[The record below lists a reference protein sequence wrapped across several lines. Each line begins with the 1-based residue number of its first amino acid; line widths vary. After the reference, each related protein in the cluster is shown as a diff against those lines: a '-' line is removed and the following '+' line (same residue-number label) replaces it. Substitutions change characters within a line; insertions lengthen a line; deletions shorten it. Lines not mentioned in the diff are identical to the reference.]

1 MSSLPPKLTLK
12 LVEFLHF
19 DNDFSCD
26 DIWTLRM
33 ELFRKIIV
41 TIVQEEIN
49 TYRNS
54 DMGGAGGRE
63 RVGDKHSLNLSN

>member
-1 MSSLPPKLTLK
+1 MRL
-12 LVEFLHF
+12 
-19 DNDFSCD
+19 D
-26 DIWTLRM
+26 DTISFKIIWTLRM

-54 DMGGAGGRE
+54 DMGGGGGQGA
-63 RVGDKHSLNLSN
+63 VGRHTLIEP

>member
-1 MSSLPPKLTLK
+1 
-12 LVEFLHF
+12 
-19 DNDFSCD
+19 
-26 DIWTLRM
+26 M

-54 DMGGAGGRE
+54 DMGGAGGQGAGE
-63 RVGDKHSLNLSN
+63 RQTFIERTLVTDFNLTVC